1 MHVSH
6 VAEDGRIEEVAD
18 HLREVAEMAAEF
30 ARPFGAESWAY
41 AAGMAHDIGKYSTEF
56 QNRILCDG
64 HKVDH
69 STAGAALLDQLGLK
83 LLAYCVAGHHAGLP
97 DGGTTADVEDCPTL
111 RGRLLR
117 AQHGS
122 IPDCAAYAREVE
134 LNVPKG
140 PSVLPVSRDREDGAY
155 SLSFLTRMVFSCL
168 VDADFLCTERFMQG
182 EGRDPLSEQSLVDL
196 LGCLKE
202 EVARFY
208 PPTSALNETR
218 CQVLDACIR
227 AASNHPGFFSL
238 TVPTGGGKTYAS
250 LLFALEHAVKRDARR
265 VVYAVP
271 YTSII
276 EQNARV
282 FRDVLGERSVLE
294 HHANFDFD
302 FDEEVES
309 YKSGDAKKAL
319 RRASE
324 NWDAPIVVTT
334 NVQFFESLYANRT
347 SRCRKL
353 HNIANSVIVLDEA
366 QMVPTKQL
374 LPCLRALIEL
384 VANYGCSVVLCTA
397 TQPAFNGMLGRK
409 GFAVREIAPA
419 PSELFKKLKRVSYR
433 FDGVLGDD
441 DLAARLADR
450 DQSLC
455 IVNSRKQARRL
466 HELLDGEDSYHLTT
480 LMHPVHRERVLNEIR
495 QRLREGRTCRVVA
508 TSLIEAGVDVD
519 FPVVY
524 RALAGVD
531 SMVQAA
537 GRCNREGRQSAEES
551 IVHVFEPADDY
562 ALPSDVAQKVAIAR
576 SVISEMEGAA
586 CESCDIGALEA
597 IDAYFAR
604 LYAVREGALDASGV
618 LRDLEGFSLK
628 SLNIPFK
635 RAADDFRMIEEGSR
649 TVVIP
654 DPEIESDILA
664 VKTGFA
670 NRSTIRRLSRYAV
683 GVYDGD
689 IKALLRS
696 GKIETLAEDLFV
708 LVDGTCYSDQRG
720 LNLKNEEGKGIFL

>member
-1 MHVSH
+1 MHAS
-6 VAEDGRIEEVAD
+6 E
-18 HLREVAEMAAEF
+18 
-30 ARPFGAESWAY
+30 
-41 AAGMAHDIGKYSTEF
+41 
-56 QNRILCDG
+56 
-64 HKVDH
+64 
-69 STAGAALLDQLGLK
+69 
-83 LLAYCVAGHHAGLP
+83 
-97 DGGTTADVEDCPTL
+97 
-111 RGRLLR
+111 LLR
-117 AQHGS
+117 
-122 IPDCAAYAREVE
+122 
-134 LNVPKG
+134 
-140 PSVLPVSRDREDGAY
+140 
-155 SLSFLTRMVFSCL
+155 T
-168 VDADFLCTERFMQG
+168 T
-182 EGRDPLSEQSLVDL
+182 
-196 LGCLKE
+196 
-202 EVARFY
+202 
-208 PPTSALNETR
+208 
-218 CQVLDACIR
+218 
-227 AASNHPGFFSL
+227 PGFFSL

-309 YKSGDAKKAL
+309 YKSGDAKTAL

-324 NWDAPIVVTT
+324 NWDARIVVTT

-466 HELLDGEDSYHLTT
+466 HELLDGEGSYHLTT

-531 SMVQAA
+531 SMQGCTPCAK
-537 GRCNREGRQSAEES
+537 G
-551 IVHVFEPADDY
+551 
-562 ALPSDVAQKVAIAR
+562 
-576 SVISEMEGAA
+576 
-586 CESCDIGALEA
+586 
-597 IDAYFAR
+597 
-604 LYAVREGALDASGV
+604 
-618 LRDLEGFSLK
+618 
-628 SLNIPFK
+628 
-635 RAADDFRMIEEGSR
+635 
-649 TVVIP
+649 
-654 DPEIESDILA
+654 
-664 VKTGFA
+664 
-670 NRSTIRRLSRYAV
+670 RSTHRECCAIS
-683 GVYDGD
+683 
-689 IKALLRS
+689 
-696 GKIETLAEDLFV
+696 
-708 LVDGTCYSDQRG
+708 
-720 LNLKNEEGKGIFL
+720 KGSA

>member
-1 MHVSH
+1 
-6 VAEDGRIEEVAD
+6 
-18 HLREVAEMAAEF
+18 
-30 ARPFGAESWAY
+30 
-41 AAGMAHDIGKYSTEF
+41 
-56 QNRILCDG
+56 
-64 HKVDH
+64 
-69 STAGAALLDQLGLK
+69 
-83 LLAYCVAGHHAGLP
+83 
-97 DGGTTADVEDCPTL
+97 
-111 RGRLLR
+111 
-117 AQHGS
+117 
-122 IPDCAAYAREVE
+122 
-134 LNVPKG
+134 
-140 PSVLPVSRDREDGAY
+140 
-155 SLSFLTRMVFSCL
+155 
-168 VDADFLCTERFMQG
+168 
-182 EGRDPLSEQSLVDL
+182 
-196 LGCLKE
+196 
-202 EVARFY
+202 
-208 PPTSALNETR
+208 
-218 CQVLDACIR
+218 
-227 AASNHPGFFSL
+227 
-238 TVPTGGGKTYAS
+238 
-250 LLFALEHAVKRDARR
+250 
-265 VVYAVP
+265 
-271 YTSII
+271 
-276 EQNARV
+276 
-282 FRDVLGERSVLE
+282 
-294 HHANFDFD
+294 
-302 FDEEVES
+302 
-309 YKSGDAKKAL
+309 
-319 RRASE
+319 
-324 NWDAPIVVTT
+324 
-334 NVQFFESLYANRT
+334 
-347 SRCRKL
+347 
-353 HNIANSVIVLDEA
+353 
-366 QMVPTKQL
+366 
-374 LPCLRALIEL
+374 
-384 VANYGCSVVLCTA
+384 
-397 TQPAFNGMLGRK
+397 MLGRK

-441 DLAARLADR
+441 DLAARLADS

-466 HELLDGEDSYHLTT
+466 HELLDGEGSYHLTT

-670 NRSTIRRLSRYAV
+670 NRSTMRRLSRYAV

-689 IKALLRS
+689 IKALLGS
-696 GKIETLAEDLFV
+696 GKVETLAVDLFV

-720 LNLKNEEGKGIFL
+720 LDLKIEEGKGIFL